1 LVGIVR
7 GKLLKVL
14 VVGVVAATG
23 AGCVGYGLYPPP
35 PPGQPEIVDVKLLEF
50 SIDAW
55 PRLFRK
61 GLTVFEVT
69 NGGALEHTLVLIGGK
84 VQETLAED
92 LGAGERTKASVEL
105 PAGTYRLLCPDSNH
119 AKLGMTAD
127 LDVEDAAAW
136 FRR

>member
-1 LVGIVR
+1 
-7 GKLLKVL
+7 L
-14 VVGVVAATG
+14 VVGVVAVSVS
-23 AGCVGYGLYPPP
+23 GCVGYGLYPPP

-61 GLTVFEVT
+61 GRVVFDVT
-69 NGGALEHTLVLIGGK
+69 NGGAFEHSLVLIGGK

-92 LGAGERTKASVEL
+92 LAAGEHTKTSVEL

-119 AKLGMTAD
+119 AKIGMTAD
-127 LDVEDAAAW
+127 LDAVDAAAW